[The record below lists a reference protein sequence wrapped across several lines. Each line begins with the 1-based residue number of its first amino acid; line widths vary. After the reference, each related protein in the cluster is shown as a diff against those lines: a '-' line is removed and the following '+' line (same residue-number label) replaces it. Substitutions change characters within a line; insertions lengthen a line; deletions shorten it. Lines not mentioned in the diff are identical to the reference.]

1 MLRGA
6 GGTCLGAPDSAHR
19 GDDLVRIL
27 QRQLGHAYLSLID
40 LLVDLGLDL
49 RLDDME
55 DRQPEGFASER
66 PRPCG
71 ITFGDGERVEPAAG
85 RRRGAQKND

>member
-27 QRQLGHAYLSLID
+27 QGQLGHAHLGLIHRV
-40 LLVDLGLDL
+40 VDLGLDL
-49 RLDDME
+49 RLDHVE
-55 DRQPEGFASER
+55 DRQPEGFAGS
-66 PRPCG
+66 G
-71 ITFGDGERVEPAAG
+71 PAQVGSPSVTVRA
-85 RRRGAQKND
+85 